1 MFLKSRSF
9 LGGSIPDNSYQA
21 GVALAVEALGFSNDD
36 TSGVLVKECI
46 ETATRIVRAPILR
59 SAELAN
65 ELASVLPARLE
76 IQWYKD
82 RCDASEEHA
91 ARLLRFLQT
100 IFVEERLQSEHKSH
114 KTS

>member
-1 MFLKSRSF
+1 ML
-9 LGGSIPDNSYQA
+9 IPKAKLIGYTRTDP
-21 GVALAVEALGFSNDD
+21 FH
-36 TSGVLVKECI
+36 KECI
-46 ETATRIVRAPILR
+46 ETATRIVWFPILR
-59 SAELAN
+59 SAKLN